1 MTDLSLGYSPC
12 PNDTFIF
19 YSLVHDMIDTSG
31 LRFREVLEDVET
43 LNRMAAESRLDITKA
58 SFHAFGNLRDN
69 YCLLRSGGAL
79 GKGCGPL
86 VVARREMEM
95 GDLRG
100 RKIAIPGRMTTAFL
114 LLRIFDPALGESIE
128 VMPFNEIIGAVNN
141 GEVDAGLIIH
151 ESRFTFQRAGL
162 KKVMD
167 LGDWWEKQ
175 TGRPIPLGGI
185 LARRK
190 LGEDLINKVDGL
202 IRKSIEYAISN
213 REKPV
218 SYIREHAQEMEDDVI
233 NRHIG
238 LYVNDY
244 SLDIGKEGILA
255 VEELFR
261 RAEEAGI
268 IKHSDMPLF
277 ASG

>member
-1 MTDLSLGYSPC
+1 
-12 PNDTFIF
+12 
-19 YSLVHDMIDTSG
+19 MIDTSG